1 MRSLLFGVAL
11 LGGVGCVQ
19 MHPVGPLAK
28 VTGTPKGGPPP
39 AAAREKE
46 KDAPPAVASHRPP
59 PPAELI
65 TPDKVSADPAG
76 AAQRLM
82 SEIEADRK
90 TIPGGGRTAEIS
102 VIKGGEKVR

>member
-1 MRSLLFGVAL
+1 MRSLLFGVVL
-11 LGGVGCVQ
+11 LSGVGCMN

-28 VTGTPKGGPPP
+28 SMGTPKGDSP
-39 AAAREKE
+39 AAAKAKE
-46 KDAPPAVASHRPP
+46 KDVPTVVAAQRPA

-65 TPDKVSADPAG
+65 TPDRVSADPAG
-76 AAQRLM
+76 AAQRVL

-102 VIKGGEKVR
+102 VIRAGEKIR